1 MIVKKGIE
9 IKLYPNKAQRVFF
22 AKTFGCCRF
31 VYNQCLRIKSYIYE
45 ETRMSFQP
53 KLKSF
58 KEEWEWLSEAD
69 TQGLANAY
77 MDMKNAFKNF
87 FEGRTDYPVY
97 KSKKDRQSYR
107 NAMCHKDIKKLI
119 VGNTIILPKVGPVK
133 CRFGKTFEHENI
145 KKIYNVTV
153 KKSKKG
159 DYYCSICCDVD
170 VPEME
175 HTSECVG
182 IDLGIKSTIVLS
194 NGEVIT
200 NPHFEAKS
208 ERKIKHLQRKLD
220 KAKQGGNKRE
230 KIRIALAA
238 AHEKLGNRRNNFLH
252 QVSHRLVRDYDV
264 ICMENLNI
272 KGIQKNHCLAGAL
285 ANQALG
291 TLTRMIEYKA
301 QWHNR
306 TLVKVGQFFPS
317 SQLCNNCGYRHRTL
331 TLSERE
337 WICPD
342 CGNVIDRDWNAA
354 KNILDEGL
362 RILDNKGTPR
372 TGEAVVIKPLCLAEN
387 PTVDDRRDDLKSSG
401 AVMREIQPIGLGVA
415 ETHRSL
421 VGG

>member
-9 IKLYPNKAQRVFF
+9 IKLYPNKAQKVFF

-31 VYNQCLRIKSYIYE
+31 VYNQCLKIKSYIYE
-45 ETRMSFQP
+45 ETKMSFQP

-58 KEEWEWLSEAD
+58 KEEWGWLREAD
-69 TQGLANAY
+69 SQGLANAY
-77 MDMKNAFKNF
+77 MDLSQAYQNF
-87 FEGRTDYPVY
+87 FNGKSKYPRY
-97 KSKKDRQSYR
+97 KSKKDKQSYR
-107 NAMCHKDIKKLI
+107 NAMCHKDLDKLI
-119 VGNTIILPKVGPVK
+119 VGNTIVLPKVGAVK

-145 KKIYNVTV
+145 VKIYNVTI

-175 HTSECVG
+175 HTGECVG
-182 IDLGIKSTIVLS
+182 LDLGIKSSIVMS
-194 NGEVIT
+194 NGEVIK

-208 ERKIKHLQRKLD
+208 ERKIRHLQRKLA
-220 KAKQGGNKRE
+220 KAKKGGSRYE
-230 KIRIALAA
+230 KVRIQLAA

-252 QVSHRLVRDYDV
+252 QVSHRLIRDYDI

-272 KGIQKNHCLAGAL
+272 KGMQKNHCLAGAL

-291 TLTRMIEYKA
+291 TLTKMIEYKA

-306 TLVKVGQFFPS
+306 TVVKVGRFFPS
-317 SQLCNNCGYRHRTL
+317 SQICNNCGHRYHTL
-331 TLSERE
+331 KLSERE

-342 CGNVIDRDWNAA
+342 CGSVIDRDWNAA

-362 RILDNKGTPR
+362 RILDNEGTPR
-372 TGEAVVIKPLCLAEN
+372 TGEAMVLRPLCLAEN
-387 PTVDDRRDDLKSSG
+387 PTVDDRLDDLKSSG
-401 AVMREIQPIGLGVA
+401 AVMREIQLVA
-415 ETHRSL
+415 PVVKETHRSL
-421 VGG
+421 ASG